1 LYDGKSITIGRV
13 SGKNDIALPSC
24 QNVSSVHCEV
34 YVRNGAVYVKDLNS
48 TNGTFL
54 GDQKLYANQEMR
66 AMDGAYIYLGNKNC
80 GFRIR
85 MN

>member
-1 LYDGKSITIGRV
+1 MRNG
-13 SGKNDIALPSC
+13 
-24 QNVSSVHCEV
+24 EV
-34 YVRNGAVYVKDLNS
+34 YVRDLNS
-48 TNGTFL
+48 TNGTYL

-66 AMDGAYIYLGNKNC
+66 AMDGAYMYLGNKTC